1 MTSPKAGRGGRRS
14 GSERL
19 AATQSLREVKF
30 KAKKNVRAQLCVPVT
45 FNKAVWLSLGYDYEP
60 SFNNI
65 HLFSVHGL
73 SINTYTFR

>member
-30 KAKKNVRAQLCVPVT
+30 IERENVRAQLCVPVT
-45 FNKAVWLSLGYDYEP
+45 FNKAVWLSLGYD
-60 SFNNI
+60 NLVLII
-65 HLFSVHGL
+65 HTCSL
-73 SINTYTFR
+73 SMDYL